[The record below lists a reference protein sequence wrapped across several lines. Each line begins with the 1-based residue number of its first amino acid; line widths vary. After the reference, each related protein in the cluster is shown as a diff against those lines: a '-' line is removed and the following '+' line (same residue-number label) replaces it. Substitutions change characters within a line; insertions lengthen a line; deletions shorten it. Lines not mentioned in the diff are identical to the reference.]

1 MPSVKIELLPPGGC
15 LMYAIFLIVSVVLV
29 FIFFIKVFIL
39 VFIFFLLAAKDDQEY
54 SQLLLE
60 DDFFDILCQIGY
72 RRLPT
77 KEKFFSRE
85 SVIRCAIKK
94 GFLVFNNFAWQWQG

>member
-1 MPSVKIELLPPGGC
+1 MPSVKIELPPPGGC

-77 KEKFFSRE
+77 KENFFLGK
-85 SVIRCAIKK
+85 V
-94 GFLVFNNFAWQWQG
+94 L